1 MVWQYR
7 QHFYII
13 PYCTFF
19 AVIHF
24 PLGTQKN
31 IYILRRRKIN
41 LAFTDDIKKHEQ
53 CWKKNTKLTKE
64 IYTYMYIMKMWFWKV
79 NIQPIFLT
87 KNKINQK
94 LLILKLRNGFALC
107 KKLISQKK
115 VFSNL
120 YFLQRNMYIPAITCC
135 WMLVELSTNSQMK
148 LISLELQEKYKKL
161 VFFPTKQ
168 FHES

>member
-24 PLGTQKN
+24 PLGTQK
-31 IYILRRRKIN
+31 IYIYCEDERLIW
-41 LAFTDDIKKHEQ
+41 LL
-53 CWKKNTKLTKE
+53 LTTSKSMSNVE
-64 IYTYMYIMKMWFWKV
+64 KRIQNTYMYIMKMWFWKV
-79 NIQPIFLT
+79 NVLPIFLT

-135 WMLVELSTNSQMK
+135 
-148 LISLELQEKYKKL
+148 
-161 VFFPTKQ
+161 
-168 FHES
+168 